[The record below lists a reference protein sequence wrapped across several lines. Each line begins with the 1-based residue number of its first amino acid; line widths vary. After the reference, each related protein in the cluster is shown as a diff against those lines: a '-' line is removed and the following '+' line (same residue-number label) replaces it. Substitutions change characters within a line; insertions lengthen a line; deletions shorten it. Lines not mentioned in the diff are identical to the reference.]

1 MLASIGYE
9 SLFEMLAAGRF
20 DAFPRGLNEVGSE
33 MKEQLP
39 RYPGLTLEKTKAIYF
54 PFPVY
59 FWVSKQNTPLARR
72 VLQGL
77 KLAERDGS
85 FKALFLRHHAE
96 AIQLLA
102 TMAGKPRRS
111 PIPNCRPA
119 MPNRIP
125 AGGGS
130 GAEQVSGT
138 PPAIHQNRPV
148 RAFLTFGGIW
158 KGRKL
163 HRLLIAHGERGTPI
177 DRARGDGI
185 AGLDIT
191 HTQRNKIAADP
202 LCNIGHLPLIG
213 IASIAGVRAIAN
225 WRTFVENLQAQPSSR
240 TFPSR

>member
-59 FWVSKQNTPLARR
+59 FWVSKQNTPLAKR

-130 GAEQVSGT
+130 GAEW
-138 PPAIHQNRPV
+138 
-148 RAFLTFGGIW
+148 F
-158 KGRKL
+158 
-163 HRLLIAHGERGTPI
+163 HRLHPQHE
-177 DRARGDGI
+177 ARK
-185 AGLDIT
+185 GLFLWPRST
-191 HTQRNKIAADP
+191 VPGRPCT
-202 LCNIGHLPLIG
+202 PLIDN
-213 IASIAGVRAIAN
+213 S
-225 WRTFVENLQAQPSSR
+225 W
-240 TFPSR
+240 